1 MPPMNSISRAFPW
14 ICSSVSEAS
23 LMDGGKK
30 SKFVNFLKQTDSSLR
45 IRTKLT
51 QKNRK
56 IVRNFFSSINVQDD
70 RDFDQQKNDEQ
81 KIRKIT

>member
-1 MPPMNSISRAFPW
+1 
-14 ICSSVSEAS
+14 
-23 LMDGGKK
+23 MDGGKK

-45 IRTKLT
+45 IRTKLK

-56 IVRNFFSSINVQDD
+56 IVRNFFSSINVEDD